1 MAELLDVVELLSIV
15 VVVEVLTVDVVELF
29 ACYR

>member
-15 VVVEVLTVDVVELF
+15 VVVEVLTVDVVKLF